1 MYNVSMN
8 TPIQKAAMQRGTK
21 YKIPDSDLLLVADE
35 VNPVNAQK
43 RYDVLKLRDLPT
55 DDRPREKMLE
65 NAPSSLTVQ
74 ELLAVVLGTG
84 TKKEDLL
91 TMSRRLIKDYGEK
104 NIMTETD
111 AHKIASEYDIPLVK
125 ACQIVACA
133 ELGRRFY
140 KKPEV
145 GLTVIRTPEDVFQYA
160 ADLRDLPKEHLRGI
174 YLDTHNRV
182 IHDEYISI
190 GTINS
195 NLVHPREVFRVA
207 IEYNAAAIILVH
219 NHPSGVATPSESDVK
234 ITEQLINAGKIVGI
248 HILDHVIVTKSEF
261 QSVDARYE

>member
-1 MYNVSMN
+1 MN
-8 TPIQKAAMQRGTK
+8 TYT
-21 YKIPDSDLLLVADE
+21 IPDSDLLIVSGARMQS
-35 VNPVNAQK
+35 NITGKGQK
-43 RYDVLKLRDLPT
+43 KYDVLKLRDLPT

-65 NAPSSLTVQ
+65 RGANTLTVQ

-84 TKKEDLL
+84 TKKEELL
-91 TMSRRLIKDYGEK
+91 SITHRIIKNYGEK
-104 NIMTETD
+104 NIMSESDAQKVATD
-111 AHKIASEYDIPLVK
+111 YDIPLTK

-140 KKPEV
+140 KKPET
-145 GLTVIRTPEDVFQYA
+145 GLAVIRTPEDVFA
-160 ADLRDLPKEHLRGI
+160 HASDMRDLPKEHLRGI

-182 IHDEYISI
+182 IHSEYISI

-219 NHPSGVATPSESDVK
+219 NHPSGIVTPSDSDIQ
-234 ITEQLINAGKIVGI
+234 ITNQLVAAGKIVGI
-248 HILDHVIVTKSEF
+248 TILDHVIVTKTQF
-261 QSVDARYE
+261 QSVEALYE